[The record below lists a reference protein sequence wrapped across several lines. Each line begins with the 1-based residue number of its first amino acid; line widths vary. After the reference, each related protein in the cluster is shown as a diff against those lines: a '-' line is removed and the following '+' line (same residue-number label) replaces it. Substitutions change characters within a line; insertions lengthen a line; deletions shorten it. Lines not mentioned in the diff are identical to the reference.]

1 MIYSVCNNFN
11 RRKGRRPKETYV
23 WNKIEETAL
32 ADLDFFL
39 PFDTLCILELIQRL
53 HVFLQETV
61 NFGEAQCCFWKA
73 YSRRILLEQP

>member
-1 MIYSVCNNFN
+1 M
-11 RRKGRRPKETYV
+11 
-23 WNKIEETAL
+23 L

-39 PFDTLCILELIQRL
+39 PFDILCILELIQRL

-73 YSRRILLEQP
+73 YSRRIFLEQP